1 MWYSEK
7 LELKSVPGLTI
18 MQTRSS
24 SKLESIKNRFFK
36 TAKEELSDEIASDD
50 KTASIFLIVV
60 NGLLGLYLI
69 VHQTVSTG
77 FFTSKFNTLEMLLL
91 YGIFIYW
98 IITSVLILIG
108 QKHPS
113 RDLDSYGGLFFAT
126 FAIGWLIVIFPFD
139 FAHFANVLPDF
150 LRFLLQWI
158 SNEIALVLLIIF
170 FIIHLIFAVYSLI
183 LRLYVHK
190 TRKKILFNG
199 AS

>member
-1 MWYSEK
+1 M
-7 LELKSVPGLTI
+7 

-24 SKLESIKNRFFK
+24 NKLESIKNRFFK

-50 KTASIFLIVV
+50 KIASIFLIVV

-77 FFTSKFNTLEMLLL
+77 FFTSKFNTFEMILL

-126 FAIGWLIVIFPFD
+126 FAIVWLIVIFPFEFTY
-139 FAHFANVLPDF
+139 FADVLPDF

-158 SNEIALVLLIIF
+158 SNEIAMVLLIIF
-170 FIIHLIFAVYSLI
+170 FVVHLILAVYSLI
-183 LRLYVHK
+183 LRLFVRK